1 MATSLFE
8 LTAKLKLDVEDF
20 VTKMKEA
27 EQSGGNFRKEV
38 EDANESAEKMIKS
51 AKNWA
56 LAVGTSIGRF
66 ATDAIK
72 LAAEYDTVQ
81 RRFAWIF
88 GDSTEAAKA
97 SIEALSDSVGVHYDR
112 LQDTAS
118 AFYAQFMGYGMSS
131 EESISAMV
139 TALSLTAD
147 AAMLSGMS
155 IEDAGDKLAD
165 FLRGSNEAGEALK
178 IFSNGEIRA
187 AAALDLYG
195 EKWDK
200 LNPAQQQNVMLKI
213 AHDAY
218 ESSGLL
224 GYASENAD
232 SFSNSIAN
240 IKAQWD
246 RLKIAIGTP
255 LLKAIEP
262 ALASFS
268 NFVDNSGDTIEEFIA
283 SIGQLASALSEL
295 AQAGI
300 TWLGQNPT
308 FLPGLLQSGVN
319 MLSNAVGLG
328 GGKELFGSKAAKAL
342 VGNIDLDGVYAD
354 FATMVEEYI
363 RAYDAYYDAYH
374 TIGED
379 TTDEK
384 ARLDSAR
391 SALEDKKYSLSRFD
405 TILGNLGIAEPGS
418 AWREGGNVTSDD
430 IMTALSAF
438 ADIPTEIKEAIA
450 NALGD
455 INITVTVDGAGLSG
469 AVDTNMGIDNAR
481 GRYTT
486 PAFSA

>member
-8 LTAKLKLDVEDF
+8 LTAQLKLDVEDF

-56 LAVGTSIGRF
+56 FAVGTSIGRF

-72 LAAEYDTVQ
+72 MAAEYDTVQ

-118 AFYAQFMGYGMSS
+118 AFYAQFTGYGMTS
-131 EESISAMV
+131 EEAISAMV

-178 IFSNGEIRA
+178 IFSNEEVRA

-200 LNPAQQQNVMLKI
+200 LNSAQQQHVMLKI

-240 IKAQWD
+240 IRAQWD

-262 ALASFS
+262 ALASFTD
-268 NFVDNSGDTIEEFIA
+268 FVDNSGETIEDFIA
-283 SIGQLASALSEL
+283 SIGQLASSLSEL

-300 TWLGQNPT
+300 TWLADNPT
-308 FLPGLLQSGVN
+308 VTDTALGWVKGLF
-319 MLSNAVGLG
+319 GLG
-328 GGKELFGSKAAKAL
+328 GNKKGKFGNVASKLIGNVDFNAL
-342 VGNIDLDGVYAD
+342 YAD
-354 FATMVEEYI
+354 FAAMVEEYI

-374 TIGED
+374 TKGED

-384 ARLDSAR
+384 ARLDNAR
-391 SALEDKKYSLSRFD
+391 SALDDSEYSLRNFD
-405 TILGNLGIAEPGS
+405 YLLARLGIEDSGS

-469 AVDTNMGIDNAR
+469 AVDTNMGINNAR